1 MEKRHIKRHILIIK
15 KAHPLKFINQMNHS
29 KLHILFVIDKTNV
42 NTKGKAPLRCRLTY
56 SGKRKVFSTGLFII
70 SKQWDS
76 KQQLIK
82 PPNKENTFIN
92 TSLSLIKNEINQAFL
107 FLQVSGNDFDIN
119 DIYSQYKG
127 DIPKQDKTILQLFQ
141 EHNIRV
147 EKLIG
152 KEYSIATLWKFKQ
165 AKELLKDFIK
175 SHFNKADY
183 HFKDLDLKFIQD
195 YEFYLKTE
203 KSLAIATTNK
213 MIQRFR
219 KIVKVALSEDI
230 LHKEPFTNYK
240 VKHIKKE
247 ITYLTEGELAKL
259 EEYQFKSE
267 KLQMVKDMF
276 VFCCYTGLAY
286 SEMVN
291 LEKSHI
297 IKGFDGN
304 EWINM
309 MRGKTQHLLTIPL
322 LTRSKRIIDKYDY
335 VDEKRVLPKLS
346 NQKFNVY
353 LKEIADI
360 VGINKRL
367 THHLARRTFATTVL
381 LFNDVPMEIVSQLLG
396 HSKITITQQHYA
408 KVVQK
413 KVSEQMFRL
422 NEKLK

>member
-1 MEKRHIKRHILIIK
+1 MTIK
-15 KAHPLKFINQMNHS
+15 
-29 KLHILFVIDKTNV
+29 ILFVLDKSKSNS
-42 NTKGKAPLRCRLTY
+42 KGLAPLKCRITY
-56 SGKRKVFSTGLFII
+56 MGERKPFATGLFINP
-70 SKQWDS
+70 QNWDN
-76 KQQLIK
+76 KQQKVK
-82 PPNKENTFIN
+82 PPNSENETIN
-92 TSLSLIKNEINQAFL
+92 TQLSLIKNKINQAFL
-107 FLQVSGNDFDIN
+107 FLQVNEEEFDVE
-119 DIYSQYKG
+119 DIFLQYKG
-127 DIPKQDKTILQLFQ
+127 NPPKKNKTILQLFQ
-141 EHNIRV
+141 EHNDRI

-165 AKELLKDFIK
+165 AKELLKNFIK

-203 KSLAIATTNK
+203 RSLAIATTNK

-240 VKHIKKE
+240 AKHIKKE
-247 ITYLTEGELAKL
+247 ITYLTEEELATL
-259 EEYQFKSE
+259 EEYQFKAE
-267 KLQMVKDMF
+267 KLQMVRDMF

-309 MRGKTQHLLTIPL
+309 VRGKTQHLLTIPL
-322 LTRSKRIIDKYDY
+322 LTRSKRIIEKYDY

-346 NQKFNVY
+346 NQKFNAY

-360 VGINKRL
+360 VGIDKRL

-381 LFNDVPMEIVSQLLG
+381 LFNDVPMEIVSDLLG

>member
-1 MEKRHIKRHILIIK
+1 
-15 KAHPLKFINQMNHS
+15 
-29 KLHILFVIDKTNV
+29 
-42 NTKGKAPLRCRLTY
+42 
-56 SGKRKVFSTGLFII
+56 
-70 SKQWDS
+70 
-76 KQQLIK
+76 
-82 PPNKENTFIN
+82 
-92 TSLSLIKNEINQAFL
+92 
-107 FLQVSGNDFDIN
+107 
-119 DIYSQYKG
+119 
-127 DIPKQDKTILQLFQ
+127 
-141 EHNIRV
+141 
-147 EKLIG
+147 
-152 KEYSIATLWKFKQ
+152 
-165 AKELLKDFIK
+165 
-175 SHFNKADY
+175 
-183 HFKDLDLKFIQD
+183 
-195 YEFYLKTE
+195 
-203 KSLAIATTNK
+203 

-247 ITYLTEGELAKL
+247 ITYLTEEELAKL
-259 EEYQFKSE
+259 EEYQFKAE

-309 MRGKTQHLLTIPL
+309 IRGKTQHLLTIPL

>member
-1 MEKRHIKRHILIIK
+1 MRIK
-15 KAHPLKFINQMNHS
+15 
-29 KLHILFVIDKTNV
+29 ILFVLDKSKSNS
-42 NTKGKAPLRCRLTY
+42 KGLAPLKCRITY
-56 SGKRKVFSTGLFII
+56 MGERKPFATGLFINP
-70 SKQWDS
+70 QNWDN
-76 KQQLIK
+76 KQQKVK
-82 PPNKENTFIN
+82 PPNSENETIN
-92 TSLSLIKNEINQAFL
+92 TQLSLIKNKINQAFL
-107 FLQVSGNDFDIN
+107 FLQVNEEEFDVE
-119 DIYSQYKG
+119 DVFLQYKG
-127 DIPKQDKTILQLFQ
+127 NPPKKNKTILQLFK
-141 EHNIRV
+141 EHNDRI

-165 AKELLKDFIK
+165 AKELVKDFIK
-175 SHFNKADY
+175 FHFNKADY

-219 KIVKVALSEDI
+219 KIVKVAISEDI
-230 LHKEPFTNYK
+230 IHKDPFTNYK

-247 ITYLTEGELAKL
+247 ITYLTKEELAKL
-259 EEYQFKSE
+259 EEYQFKAE
-267 KLQMVKDMF
+267 KLQMVTDMF

-286 SEMVN
+286 SEMVS

-309 MRGKTQHLLTIPL
+309 IRGKTQHLLTIPL
-322 LTRSKRIIDKYDY
+322 LTRSKRIIEKYDY
-335 VDEKRVLPKLS
+335 VDEKRVLPQLS
-346 NQKFNVY
+346 NQKFNAY

-360 VGINKRL
+360 VGIDKRL

-381 LFNDVPMEIVSQLLG
+381 LFNDVPMEIVSELLG

-408 KVVQK
+408 KVVNK
-413 KVSEQMFRL
+413 KVSEQMNKL
-422 NEKLK
+422 DEKLK

>member
-1 MEKRHIKRHILIIK
+1 MTIK
-15 KAHPLKFINQMNHS
+15 
-29 KLHILFVIDKTNV
+29 ILFVLDKSKSNS
-42 NTKGKAPLRCRLTY
+42 KGLAPLKCRITY
-56 SGKRKVFSTGLFII
+56 MGERKPFATGLFINP
-70 SKQWDS
+70 QNWDN
-76 KQQLIK
+76 KQQKAK
-82 PPNKENTFIN
+82 PPNSENETIN
-92 TSLSLIKNEINQAFL
+92 TQLSLIKYKINHAFL
-107 FLQVSGNDFDIN
+107 FLQVNEEGFDVE
-119 DIYSQYKG
+119 DVFLQYKG
-127 DIPKQDKTILQLFQ
+127 NPPKKNKTILQLFQ
-141 EHNIRV
+141 EHNDRI

-175 SHFNKADY
+175 YSFNKGDY

-195 YEFYLKTE
+195 YEFFLKAE

-219 KIVKVALSEDI
+219 KIVKLAISQDI
-230 LHKEPFTNYK
+230 IHKEPFTSYK

-247 ITYLTEGELAKL
+247 ITYLTREELAKI
-259 EEYQFKSE
+259 EEYQFKAE
-267 KLQMVKDMF
+267 RLQTVADMF
-276 VFCCYTGLAY
+276 IFCCYTGLAY
-286 SEMVN
+286 NEMTN

-297 IKGFDGN
+297 VKGFDGN

-309 MRGKTQHLLTIPL
+309 IRGKTQHLLSIPL
-322 LTRSKRIIDKYDY
+322 LAKGKRMIEKYDY
-335 VDEKRVLPKLS
+335 VDEKRVLPKFS
-346 NQKFNVY
+346 NQKFNAY